1 MTQAAVSQNLAEY
14 QGVWVFI
21 EHVAGVPETVS
32 FEILGKARE
41 LADTLHTTLTGLLLG
56 VNLDSLARAVIA
68 RGADAVLMVESPL
81 LETYSTEP
89 YAKAVAQL
97 VQQRK
102 PSILLLGSTYDGR
115 DLAGRLAVRL
125 HTGLIANVVRLEI
138 EKASELLLGAVP
150 GFGGSILAICK
161 CESSRP
167 QMATVRP
174 GIFRAL
180 EPDPTRS
187 GRIERVPVELSETDL
202 KTRILEKSLRSG
214 VDVTKAALMVIVG
227 MGTGGDLSLPK
238 KLADLMGATIG
249 VTRPLADKGLI
260 SRDYQIGSTGYSV
273 KPKLALVLGA
283 SGAAHFVSG
292 IDDSKLIISINTDPN
307 AEIFQHSD
315 YCVVDD
321 LFKVLPLLIQELENQ
336 TATKGPS

>member
-1 MTQAAVSQNLAEY
+1 M
-14 QGVWVFI
+14 
-21 EHVAGVPETVS
+21 
-32 FEILGKARE
+32 
-41 LADTLHTTLTGLLLG
+41 TGLLLG
-56 VNLDSLARAVIA
+56 VNLDPLAREIIA
-68 RGADAVLMVESPL
+68 RGADAVLIVESPF

-89 YAKAVAQL
+89 YTKAVAQF
-97 VQQRK
+97 VHQHK
-102 PSILLLGSTYDGR
+102 PSIFLIGSTYNGR

-125 HTGLIANVVRLEI
+125 HTGLIANVVKLEI
-138 EKASELLLGAVP
+138 EEGTGLLLGAVP

-174 GIFRAL
+174 GIFRVL
-180 EPDPTRS
+180 DPDPTRQ
-187 GRIERVPVELSETDL
+187 GKIKRVSLDLSETDV
-202 KTRILEKSLRSG
+202 KTKVVERRLGGG
-214 VDVTKAALMVIVG
+214 VDITKAELMVIAG
-227 MGTGGDLSLPK
+227 MGTGGDLALPK

-283 SGAAHFVSG
+283 SGASHFVSG
-292 IDDSKLIISINTDPN
+292 IDDSKLIVSINTDPN
-307 AEIFQHSD
+307 AEVFRHSD

-321 LFKVLPLLIQELENQ
+321 LFKVLPPLIQELEKTTLTKV
-336 TATKGPS
+336 TA